1 MEFKDKITRMMQI
14 LKITNS
20 QLAQRLDVDMSLVSR
35 WRTGN
40 RLPSQRGDHM
50 EQIADYLME
59 CAFKKDLLDEFTELL
74 GLSADAHRSDH
85 VYLRSH
91 LLNWLQDDKYQDN
104 SPFIRDF
111 IDKVEF
117 FTGSSEFN
125 PSHHR
130 LHSPPEYSIE
140 DIYVGTDGKREA
152 MKRFLHQISLSEE
165 ILDIFFYSDEP
176 LEWITDDI
184 DFYFIFNGML
194 SDALAKGH
202 RLNIIQPYYR
212 EFRSIMESI
221 ERWLP
226 VYLSGQIQTYY
237 YHEEIKTIFGN
248 TVAVAGDVA
257 ALKSASIRSNSQNSI
272 NFYVTD
278 EKIVHSIKENLLS
291 FIGECDPMMNIFGF
305 HNLKELIDYLLKQG
319 DNPGD
324 LIALHQTLSTMTV
337 PMEFLHMLSD
347 SKDLHNTHIKRT
359 GLLKDNLEKYKY
371 IEIFSLPTLEELDSG
386 TVQVELSNHLS
397 TGAVYYDRNTFRL
410 HLENVIHWLET
421 YENFSVIVL
430 DKLFLKDVRITVKK
444 DRAAILYK
452 ITPSPFA
459 LAFDNKDIIE
469 AFYSYI
475 VSVINESDQKTL
487 DRNLSI
493 EKLKDYLNKI

>member
-85 VYLRSH
+85 AYLRSH

-104 SPFIRDF
+104 SPYIRDF

-117 FTGSSEFN
+117 FIESTKFGAAN
-125 PSHHR
+125 QR
-130 LHSPPEYSIE
+130 LHKAPEYSIK
-140 DIYVGTDGKREA
+140 DIYVGADGKREA
-152 MKRFLHQISLSEE
+152 MKRFLHQISLSED
-165 ILDIFFYSDEP
+165 ILDIYFYSDEAQ
-176 LEWITDDI
+176 EWIMDDI
-184 DFYFIFNGML
+184 EFYFVFNEML
-194 SDALAKGH
+194 SEILAKGH
-202 RLNIIQPYYR
+202 RLNIIQPYYKS
-212 EFRSIMESI
+212 FRSMMESI

-226 VYLSGQIQTYY
+226 IYISGQIQTYY
-237 YHEEIKTIFGN
+237 YPEEMKSIFGN
-248 TVAVAGDVA
+248 TVAVAGDLA
-257 ALKSASIRSNSQNSI
+257 ALKSASINTNPQNSI

-278 EKIVHSIKENLLS
+278 QGIVEAMKENLLS
-291 FIGECDPMMNIFGF
+291 FIKECESLMNIFGF

-324 LIALHQTLSTMTV
+324 LVALHQTLSTMTI
-337 PMEFLHMLSD
+337 PMDFLQMVTD
-347 SKDLHNTHIKRT
+347 SKDIHQAHLKRT
-359 GLLKDNLEKYKY
+359 GLLKDNLKEYKY
-371 IEIFSLPTLEELDSG
+371 IEIFALPTLEDLDEG
-386 TVQVELSNHLS
+386 ILQVVLSNHLPS
-397 TGAVYYDRNTFRL
+397 EPVYYNRETFKL
-410 HLENVIHWLET
+410 HLQNVIHWLEA
-421 YENFSVIVL
+421 YPNYNVIVL

-444 DRAAILYK
+444 DQTAILYK
-452 ITPSPFA
+452 LTPDPIA

-487 DRNLSI
+487 DRSLSI
-493 EKLKDYLNKI
+493 ERLKEYLQKL

>member
-50 EQIADYLME
+50 EQIADFLME
-59 CAFKKDLLDEFTELL
+59 AAFNKDLVEEFTELL

-85 VYLRSH
+85 AYLRSH

-104 SPFIRDF
+104 SPYIRDF

-117 FTGSSEFN
+117 FIESSKI
-125 PSHHR
+125 STTHHR
-130 LHSPPEYSIE
+130 LHKLPEYSMK

-152 MKRFLHQISLSEE
+152 MKRFLHQVSLSE
-165 ILDIFFYSDEP
+165 DIVDIYFYSDEAR
-176 LEWITDDI
+176 EWITDDI
-184 DFYFIFNGML
+184 EFYFTFNEML
-194 SDALAKGH
+194 SEILSKGH
-202 RLNIIQPYYR
+202 RLNIIQPYYKS
-212 EFRSIMESI
+212 FRSMMDSI

-226 VYLSGQIQTYY
+226 VYISGQIQTYY
-237 YHEEIKTIFGN
+237 YPEEMKSIFGN
-248 TVAVAGDVA
+248 TVAVAGDIA
-257 ALKSASIRSNSQNSI
+257 AVKSASIMTNSNNSV

-278 EKIVHSIKENLLS
+278 GNIINAIRENLLS
-291 FIGECDPMMNIFGF
+291 FIQECESMMNIFGF
-305 HNLKELIDYLLKQG
+305 HNLKELIDYLLRQG

-324 LIALHQTLSTMTV
+324 LITLHQTLSTMTL
-337 PMEFLHMLSD
+337 PMDFMHMLSD
-347 SKDLHNTHIKRT
+347 SKDLHQAHIKRT
-359 GLLKDNLEKYKY
+359 GLLKANLKKYKY
-371 IEIFSLPTLEELDSG
+371 IEIFSLPTLEDLDKG
-386 TVQVELSNHLS
+386 NVQVELSNHLS
-397 TGAVYYDRNTFRL
+397 PDPIYYDRSTFKL
-410 HLENVIHWLET
+410 HLENVIKWLEM
-421 YENFSVIVL
+421 YPNYSVIVL

-444 DRAAILYK
+444 DRTAILYK
-452 ITPSPFA
+452 LTPAPIA
-459 LAFDNKDIIE
+459 LAFDNKEIIE

-487 DRNLSI
+487 DRSLSI
-493 EKLKDYLNKI
+493 EKLKDYLSKL